1 MSAQPST
8 SSASSAREPA
18 MHPTLFIE
26 LRCEELPARFVRIA
40 EAGLRDAV
48 LQLLNGIAHGAVR
61 TWATPRR
68 VALAIED
75 LAPARPE
82 ELSVVTGP
90 AEAAAYR
97 DGKPTPAA
105 VGFAKGKG
113 IPVEDLILVDSPK
126 GRVIAAQ
133 VRSGGQRVVDLLG
146 QGLGDAILGIP
157 FVHTMTWGP
166 ARWARPIHGLVAL
179 YGDALVPAAV
189 AGVAAGRE
197 TLGHRLS
204 PGPITID
211 GAEGYAAALRAHFVI
226 ADRAER
232 EATIR
237 AQLDAAA
244 RALGLQVGEL
254 DLVDEVVDLVEWPQV
269 VACAFDQSLLHL
281 PPRLL
286 VESMGVHQR
295 VFPLFAEDALSHRFL
310 AVSNHPFADTDPEC
324 AATIAA
330 GNAKVLGA
338 RFHDARFFYA
348 EDRKKP
354 LAVHGEKLAR
364 MQWIRGGGTMA
375 DKGARVGAIAEEL
388 APRLGASG
396 AAAARAG
403 GLSKADLATQM
414 VGEFPELQGHVGRL
428 LAAFDGEPPE
438 LSLAI
443 EEHYLPRFSGDQL
456 PSAALGLTV
465 ALADRLDTLTRT
477 FALGLKPKGSAD
489 PLGLRRAAGG
499 VVALLLHAGLRIELP
514 GLLRGADRAGASAS
528 AGLAAA
534 PVGALSDEQLAE
546 LVGFVMDRARAA
558 LTESHA
564 TDVVNAVFA
573 SRDHDVVA
581 LAARC
586 AAMSALAADPAFEEL
601 KTTFK
606 RVMNIT
612 KDHTTTAFDPAALV
626 EPAELAL
633 AARFGEA
640 RDRAR
645 ACAEASDF
653 AGALHALVTLKG
665 PVDAFFDAVLVMAPE
680 PALRE
685 ARLGL
690 LSAIALEFRRIA
702 DFKHLN

>member
-1 MSAQPST
+1 
-8 SSASSAREPA
+8 

-26 LRCEELPARFVRIA
+26 LRCEELPARFVRLA

-48 LQLLNGIAHGAVR
+48 LQLLSGVAHGAVR

-90 AEAAAYR
+90 AEAASYR

-105 VGFAKGKG
+105 IGFAKGKG
-113 IPVEDLILVDSPK
+113 VPVEELILVDSPK

-133 VRSGGQRVVDLLG
+133 VRSGGQRVVDLLA

-179 YGDALVPAAV
+179 YGADLVPATV
-189 AGVAAGRE
+189 AGIAAGRE
-197 TLGHRLS
+197 TLGHRLR
-204 PGPITID
+204 PGPITIA
-211 GAEGYAAALRAHFVI
+211 GAETYADLLAAHFVI
-226 ADRAER
+226 ADRAAR
-232 EATIR
+232 EAAIR
-237 AQLDAAA
+237 AQLDATAA
-244 RALGLQVGEL
+244 GLGLKVGEL
-254 DLVDEVVDLVEWPQV
+254 DLIDEVVDLVEWPQV

-295 VFPLFAEDALSHRFL
+295 VFPLFDGDTLSHRFL
-310 AVSNHPFADTDPEC
+310 AVSNHPFADTDPDC

-348 EDRKKP
+348 EDRKKT

-375 DKGARVGAIAEEL
+375 DKGARVGAIAEDL
-388 APRLGASG
+388 APRLGATG
-396 AAAARAG
+396 ASAARAG

-428 LAAFDGEPPE
+428 LAAFDGETAE
-438 LSLAI
+438 ISLAI

-456 PSAALGLTV
+456 PTSTLGLSV

-499 VVALLLHAGLRIELP
+499 LVTLLLHAGLRVELP
-514 GLLRGADRAGASAS
+514 GMLRGADGAGASAS
-528 AGLAAA
+528 AGLGGA
-534 PVGALSDEQLAE
+534 PVSPLSDEQLAE

-558 LTESHA
+558 LTEPHA

-586 AAMSALAADPAFEEL
+586 AAMSALAADPAFDAL

-612 KDHTTTAFDPAALV
+612 KDHATTAYAPGALI
-626 EPAELAL
+626 EPAEVAL
-633 AARFGEA
+633 VAAFDGA
-640 RDRAR
+640 RETAR
-645 ACAEASDF
+645 ACAEASDY
-653 AGALHALVTLKG
+653 AGALRALTALRG
-665 PVDAFFDAVLVMAPE
+665 PVDHFFEAVLVMAPE
-680 PALRE
+680 PELRD